1 MNRARPMA
9 ARLITTCTWLLKAV
23 AWITSVFQSENHA
36 IIKNYFTNHGV
47 NIINRILWS
56 SFYGIR
62 AYIPQYDS
70 RAWLV
75 GGNFRNSRHF
85 WFDFDRLVNEDISVQ
100 SKRPRGGQRLLKNSY
115 LDHPTKS
122 DVTSGFKYVSQL
134 VSQSEKMAFR
144 LGRIFCYLQAIRL
157 VFFQTEGRKMF
168 QAHFFDFLRKT
179 FGKRE
184 QF

>member
-1 MNRARPMA
+1 MGAR
-9 ARLITTCTWLLKAV
+9 
-23 AWITSVFQSENHA
+23 
-36 IIKNYFTNHGV
+36 
-47 NIINRILWS
+47 
-56 SFYGIR
+56 
-62 AYIPQYDS
+62 
-70 RAWLV
+70 
-75 GGNFRNSRHF
+75 GGAK
-85 WFDFDRLVNEDISVQ
+85 L
-100 SKRPRGGQRLLKNSY
+100 GQRLLKNSY

-122 DVTSGFKYVSQL
+122 DVTSGLNYAAQV

-144 LGRIFCYLQAIRL
+144 LGRIFCYLQTIRF